1 MKVNAIKVQQPL
13 GDFYITKI
21 KAGDLLNIAYTE
33 EFRYK
38 KDGTQ
43 EGTQR
48 PTDEKR
54 LKEISNYIKSEEMCF
69 PSSILIALNKDTLF
83 DAMRKR

>member
-48 PTDEKR
+48 PTD
-54 LKEISNYIKSEEMCF
+54 
-69 PSSILIALNKDTLF
+69 
-83 DAMRKR
+83 